1 LHLYLDANIL
11 VDVAFKRID
20 ERGTPLWLTSTLLV
34 DGIYKGKN
42 WGSTSALSLYV
53 VNVLVNPK
61 DSKSGDLVAREKL
74 RGLRSFLTVV
84 DFTDSILEESLKE
97 SRLAVEDAIQFVT
110 ARKIGAEAIVTR
122 NLRHFSNVKDDIKIV
137 TPEALMAQ

>member
-1 LHLYLDANIL
+1 MHLYLDANIL
-11 VDVAFKRID
+11 VDVALKRID
-20 ERGTPLWLTSTLLV
+20 ERGTPLWLASTLLV

-42 WGSTSALSLYV
+42 RGSTSALSLYV

-61 DSKSGDLVAREKL
+61 DTKSGDLVAREKL

-84 DFTDSILEESLKE
+84 DFTDSILEESLNE

-137 TPEALMAQ
+137 TPEVLMVQ

>member
-1 LHLYLDANIL
+1 MHLYLDANIL